1 MEGAV
6 TLSSESLPRSVRFWF
21 FIHSLVCSLVSLL
34 LRSFILTHCTFCCS
48 TNEISVSY
56 NPALQNMKTTR
67 YKRMKVSDVNF
78 VFQELNLHKISRDLP
93 DVVGGG
99 DYGYSFPVEM
109 FHQTF
114 KQLFHFGVGTFRNKR
129 KEKKI
134 SLHNNTEQFLPQE
147 EACNDM

>member
-1 MEGAV
+1 
-6 TLSSESLPRSVRFWF
+6 
-21 FIHSLVCSLVSLL
+21 
-34 LRSFILTHCTFCCS
+34 
-48 TNEISVSY
+48 
-56 NPALQNMKTTR
+56 
-67 YKRMKVSDVNF
+67 MKVGDVNF

-134 SLHNNTEQFLPQE
+134 SLRNNTEQFLPQE